1 MSDDKVADVLSRYS
15 GPVTL
20 YPSRKKWLFLFG
32 VCALFSAGGFAMVW
46 DGEPTGW
53 FVLGLFG
60 LAAIIPLVVLVP
72 GSTWLELN
80 VDGFEYKTLFN
91 GRRVRWGDSDH
102 FGVARIP
109 PANHALVV
117 YDDDAVRDTKSAALN
132 ARLTGRT
139 SLLGDNYGL
148 TVAGLANLMAQ
159 WRERALGQSGPR

>member
-1 MSDDKVADVLSRYS
+1 MSDDKVAEALSRYP

-32 VCALFSAGGFAMVW
+32 VCALFGAGGFAMVR

-60 LAAIIPLVVLVP
+60 LAAIIPLVVLTP
-72 GSTWLELN
+72 GSNRLTLAA
-80 VDGFEYKTLFN
+80 DGFEYKTLFIS
-91 GRRVRWGDSDH
+91 RRVRWSDTDS

-109 PANHALVV
+109 PANTALVV
-117 YDDDAVRDTKSAALN
+117 YDDAAVKDKRSAALN

-139 SLLGDNYGL
+139 SLLGDSYGL
-148 TVAGLANLMAQ
+148 TVAGLASLMAQ